1 MLRGEPAL
9 YYADS
14 SLLVLISGADM
25 SPQTDPRLIE
35 AAERHNVDELND
47 LIRSNVLILEDKALR
62 GVSHKPLHIGCVTC
76 HLNFTLGPPQVDA
89 EGCREENIREKNEEE
104 IFMQDALAFNGVGC
118 SFQPNV
124 NGNFVQSKFRA

>member
-89 EGCREENIREKNEEE
+89 EGCREVSNDRLS
-104 IFMQDALAFNGVGC
+104 QC
-118 SFQPNV
+118 
-124 NGNFVQSKFRA
+124 FV